1 MTYIKDIKL
10 CVDCAFYGNHVGQRD
25 KCIHPKLTTIDL
37 VTGGQNYSYCYAER
51 RTNLPDH
58 CGEQARF
65 FVLNADAE
73 QDRLQRLAELEE
85 AMRDAPTL

>member
-1 MTYIKDIKL
+1 MTYLKDIKL

-25 KCIHPKLTTIDL
+25 KCVHPKLTTIDL
-37 VTGGQNYSYCYAER
+37 VTGAEQYTYCYSER
-51 RTNLPDH
+51 RTQLPHH

-73 QDRLQRLAELEE
+73 QDRLQRLKELEE